1 MATRRRAR
9 ECTLQ
14 MLFQFDSSG
23 LTPREV
29 VRLYD
34 DCFGEGPLPDEFS
47 VNLFVGIA
55 NTIETIDNVIT
66 SSSDNWRI
74 DRMSRVDRNILRM
87 GVHEILSSEETG
99 TPPRVAI
106 NEAVELAKRF
116 GTAESA
122 SFVNG
127 ILDRVARD
135 KLKL

>member
-1 MATRRRAR
+1 
-9 ECTLQ
+9 
-14 MLFQFDSSG
+14 
-23 LTPREV
+23 
-29 VRLYD
+29 VRLYK
-34 DCFGEGPLPDEFS
+34 DCFGEGPLPDAFA
-47 VNLFVGIA
+47 VNLFLGIA
-55 NTIETIDNVIT
+55 DAIENIDNVIT

>member
-9 ECTLQ
+9 ECALQ
-14 MLFQFDSSG
+14 MLFQFDASE
-23 LTPREV
+23 LLPRQV
-29 VRLYD
+29 VRLYT
-34 DCFGEGPLPDEFS
+34 DCFGEGPLPDEFA
-47 VNLFVGIA
+47 VNLFIGIA
-55 NTIETIDNVIT
+55 ESIDAIDSVIT

-87 GVHEILSSEETG
+87 GVHELLGSEETG